1 MRITIRVRYGSAR
14 RKAEEFNR
22 HAALIASS
30 LMTPVA
36 VMAWALA
43 GWRLA
48 ADLKWT
54 GDFAIRSGIFSHWQV
69 WIALGI
75 LVQFAAFLLHRYA
88 RREAGPDDTAFS

>member
-1 MRITIRVRYGSAR
+1 MLIRIRLQYGSKR
-14 RKAEEFNR
+14 RKAEAMHR
-22 HAALIASS
+22 HAALMAAS
-30 LMTPVA
+30 LMTPIA

-69 WIALGI
+69 WVALGI

-88 RREAGPDDTAFS
+88 GGEAGPDDPALS